1 MQGNDG
7 CFSYVVNR
15 KSVCKAVLTVLRKA
29 QAEKRLTCGLLPAIK
44 LLEMD
49 PESALFCIM
58 PQSSQGNAA
67 LHIQT
72 VLLQAFCYENDI
84 HIIQVRIS
92 PETFHTLHFK
102 VLFHFELQCE
112 QTYVNNWNCSTG
124 TIHFFWK
131 LHFMKLL

>member
-1 MQGNDG
+1 VQLGAMQASNG
-7 CFSYVVNR
+7 CFSCVLNR
-15 KSVCKAVLTVLRKA
+15 KSVSKAVMTVLRKA

-84 HIIQVRIS
+84 HIIQV
-92 PETFHTLHFK
+92 
-102 VLFHFELQCE
+102 
-112 QTYVNNWNCSTG
+112 NNLS
-124 TIHFFWK
+124 
-131 LHFMKLL
+131 

>member
-1 MQGNDG
+1 MIVLVMKLSNMQGNE
-7 CFSYVVNR
+7 CFLCVMNR
-15 KSVCKAVLTVLRKA
+15 KSLCKAVMTVLRKA
-29 QAEKRLTCGLLPAIK
+29 QSEKRLTCGLLPAIK

-84 HIIQVRIS
+84 HIIQVHNS
-92 PETFHTLHFK
+92 LDVTE
-102 VLFHFELQCE
+102 
-112 QTYVNNWNCSTG
+112 
-124 TIHFFWK
+124 
-131 LHFMKLL
+131 

>member
-1 MQGNDG
+1 MIILIVHLSAMQGSKG
-7 CFSYVVNR
+7 CFSCVMNR
-15 KSVCKAVLTVLRKA
+15 KVVCKAVLTVLRKA

-84 HIIQVRIS
+84 RIIQVSIS
-92 PETFHTLHFK
+92 ETLTLLRK
-102 VLFHFELQCE
+102 VL
-112 QTYVNNWNCSTG
+112 
-124 TIHFFWK
+124 
-131 LHFMKLL
+131 